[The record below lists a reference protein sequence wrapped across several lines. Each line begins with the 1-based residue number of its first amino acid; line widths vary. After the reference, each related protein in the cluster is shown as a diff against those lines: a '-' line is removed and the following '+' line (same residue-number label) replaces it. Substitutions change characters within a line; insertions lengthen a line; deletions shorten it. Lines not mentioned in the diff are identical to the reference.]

1 MLPSLVLKGKKGMAY
16 SKKTNTASKTAEKI
30 VEEKAVE
37 TVTEK
42 TNVQTVTQS
51 VEKTFEPE
59 DLIPC
64 RSMVSGQLFIEGTRS
79 KLLYTFADYGDVCD
93 IEYRDLIYLVRSYRD
108 KTIYE
113 PRIVVEDE
121 DFIAQN
127 PKLSELYET
136 MYTNGDLIDVINLPL
151 NQMVNTVNSLPAG
164 CKNALKGVVA
174 TMIDSGALDSI
185 KKIKALDDIFGT
197 NMMITLVQE

>member
-1 MLPSLVLKGKKGMAY
+1 MAY
-16 SKKTNTASKTAEKI
+16 NKKVNTASKATEKI
-30 VEEKAVE
+30 AEEKAVE
-37 TVTEK
+37 TV
-42 TNVQTVTQS
+42 
-51 VEKTFEPE
+51 VEETKVEPAAKTFEPE

-127 PKLSELYET
+127 PKLGELYES
-136 MYTNGDLIDVINLPL
+136 MYTNGDLMDVINLPL
-151 NQMVNTVNSLPAG
+151 TQMVSTVKSLPVG

-185 KKIKALDDIFGT
+185 KKIKALDEIFGT